1 MTISNDFEKIATKNK
16 RKNRLKTVGIS
27 VGAMLV
33 SALIIFLGLRSLTE
47 RHAEMVKENYLLRS
61 EIAYPNIDYTTWGFE
76 ATSEF
81 TGTFYSHR
89 SKNIDGISVPFEEYQ
104 GNYSIIRPM
113 SVSQNEGLEEGD
125 SNSSNYTHGNL
136 YKVPIFYNVNASAK
150 TVSMEVTQDI
160 SKATEMT
167 GQAVEVAITFD
178 KPYTYQEITEMVP
191 DNLLVNW
198 YWIGT
203 SSTVDTAN
211 LALDAQLGF
220 APSSI
225 NDYAADFKN
234 FKSNLKKAIES
245 GGIGFQYSIED
256 ETLSLEDDAK
266 TYLKNNS
273 NYKTATFSGVILT
286 GRAENFAQL
295 EDKDWIYASN
305 IGQSVTIQPY
315 HTLTK

>member
-1 MTISNDFEKIATKNK
+1 
-16 RKNRLKTVGIS
+16 
-27 VGAMLV
+27 MLI

-76 ATSEF
+76 ANSEF

-104 GNYSIIRPM
+104 GNYSIFGPM
-113 SVSQNEGLEEGD
+113 SASQNEGLEERD

-150 TVSMEVTQDI
+150 TVSMELTQDI

-191 DNLLVNW
+191 DNLLVNVNW

-203 SSTVDTAN
+203 SSTVDTVN
-211 LALDAQLGF
+211 LALEAQLGF

-245 GGIGFQYSIED
+245 GVVDSRYSIED

>member
-1 MTISNDFEKIATKNK
+1 MTISNDFEKIAKKNK
-16 RKNRLKTVGIS
+16 HKNRLKTVVIS
-27 VGAMLV
+27 VLISLLSILLV
-33 SALIIFLGLRSLTE
+33 IMGMREMTKQTSE
-47 RHAEMVKENYLLRS
+47 RMKERYLMIS
-61 EIAYPNIDYTTWGFE
+61 EIAYPNIDYSTWGFN
-76 ATSEF
+76 ASSEF
-81 TGTFYSHR
+81 TGTFYSNR
-89 SKNIDGISVPFEEYQ
+89 FKNIDGIKVPFEDYQ
-104 GNYSIIRPM
+104 ANYSLIVG
-113 SVSQNEGLEEGD
+113 SVNQNEGLEEGD
-125 SNSSNYTHGNL
+125 NNSSNYTHGNL

-160 SKATEMT
+160 SKVNEMT

-178 KPYTYQEITEMVP
+178 KPYTYQEIKEMVP

-211 LALDAQLGF
+211 LNLAAQLGF
-220 APSSI
+220 SP
-225 NDYAADFKN
+225 NDDDYTAGFKS
-234 FKSNLKKAIES
+234 FKSNLKKAIKS
-245 GGIGFQYSIED
+245 STIGYQYSIEG

-266 TYLKNNS
+266 TYLESNS
-273 NYKTATFSGVILT
+273 NAKTATFAGIIVT

-295 EDKDWIYASN
+295 ENKDWIYASN

>member
-1 MTISNDFEKIATKNK
+1 MTISNDFEKIAKKNK
-16 RKNRLKTVGIS
+16 HKNRLKTVVIS
-27 VGAMLV
+27 VVISLLSILLV
-33 SALIIFLGLRSLTE
+33 VMGMREMTKQTSE
-47 RHAEMVKENYLLRS
+47 RMKERYLMIS
-61 EIAYPNIDYTTWGFE
+61 EIAYPNIDYSTWGFN
-76 ATSEF
+76 ASSEF
-81 TGTFYSHR
+81 TGTFYSNR
-89 SKNIDGISVPFEEYQ
+89 FKNIDGIKVPFEDYQ
-104 GNYSIIRPM
+104 ANYSLIVG
-113 SVSQNEGLEEGD
+113 SVNQNEGLEEGD
-125 SNSSNYTHGNL
+125 NNSSNYTHGNL

-160 SKATEMT
+160 SKVNEMT

-178 KPYTYQEITEMVP
+178 KPYTYQEIKEMVP

-211 LALDAQLGF
+211 LNLAAQLGF
-220 APSSI
+220 SP
-225 NDYAADFKN
+225 NDDDYTAGFKS
-234 FKSNLKKAIES
+234 FKSNLKKAIKS
-245 GGIGFQYSIED
+245 GAIDSQYSIEG

-266 TYLKNNS
+266 TYLESNS
-273 NYKTATFSGVILT
+273 NAKTATFAGIIVT

-295 EDKDWIYASN
+295 ENKDWIYASN

>member
-1 MTISNDFEKIATKNK
+1 MTISNDFEKIAKKNK
-16 RKNRLKTVGIS
+16 HKNRLKTVVIS
-27 VGAMLV
+27 VVISLLSILLV
-33 SALIIFLGLRSLTE
+33 VMGMREMTKQTSE
-47 RHAEMVKENYLLRS
+47 RMKERYLMIS
-61 EIAYPNIDYTTWGFE
+61 EIAYPNIDYSTWGFN
-76 ATSEF
+76 ASSEF
-81 TGTFYSHR
+81 TGTFYSNR
-89 SKNIDGISVPFEEYQ
+89 FKNIDGIKVPFEDYQ
-104 GNYSIIRPM
+104 ANYSLIVG
-113 SVSQNEGLEEGD
+113 SVNQNEGLEEGD
-125 SNSSNYTHGNL
+125 NNSSNYTHGNL

-160 SKATEMT
+160 SKVNEMT

-178 KPYTYQEITEMVP
+178 KPYTYQEIKEMVP

-211 LALDAQLGF
+211 LNLAAQLGF
-220 APSSI
+220 SP
-225 NDYAADFKN
+225 NDDDYTAGFKS
-234 FKSNLKKAIES
+234 FKSNLKKAIKS
-245 GGIGFQYSIED
+245 GTIGYQYSIEG

-266 TYLKNNS
+266 TYLES
-273 NYKTATFSGVILT
+273 NLNAKTATFAGIIVT

-295 EDKDWIYASN
+295 ENKDWIYASN